1 MKKLNNLRNA
11 LLASGLIIA
20 SSQVYSAGFQIS
32 ESSVSGL
39 GRAFAGA
46 GVAGDDVSDMFY
58 NPAGMFLA
66 EGRQLQIG
74 LSIIDS
80 KSDFTGT
87 ATPFGGPNADGGETG
102 VVPNFYYVM
111 PESSNIKYGLS
122 ITAPFGLATE
132 YDSNWAGR
140 YQGIKS
146 ELTTIDINPAIAYE
160 VNSQFAVGAGLSVQ
174 YADAELT
181 QARFLGPGV
190 PDGKSKI
197 DGDNWDYGFNLGAM
211 FTPSQSTR
219 FGIGFRSK
227 VKQKVDGNLNV
238 TSPTGAPLVSAG
250 AEAEVTLPET
260 LYLGVFHSLNSKVD
274 LLASARWTKWSR
286 FKELRIKFDNGL
298 PDSVTPENWDN
309 TWTLSIG
316 ANYHLN
322 SQWTLRAGY
331 AHDESPV
338 PDEDRTVRIPDSDRD
353 WFTLGAS
360 YAPNANLTID
370 FGYAHLSG
378 DDADI
383 SETTVIAAP
392 PTSPAVVT
400 SSLVGSY
407 DGSADIF
414 GIQLQYKF

>member
-1 MKKLNNLRNA
+1 MNKINVLKNA
-11 LLASGLIIA
+11 LFASGIAIA
-20 SSQVYSAGFQIS
+20 SSHVHSAGFQIS
-32 ESSVSGL
+32 ESTVSGL

-66 EGRQLQIG
+66 EGRQFQAG
-74 LSIIDS
+74 VSIIDS
-80 KSDFTGT
+80 ESDFSGS
-87 ATPFGGPNADGGETG
+87 AAPFGGPGDDGGETG
-102 VVPNFYYVM
+102 VVPNIYYVF
-111 PESSNIKYGLS
+111 PESGDLKYGIS

-140 YQGIKS
+140 YQGLRS
-146 ELTTIDINPAIAYE
+146 ELKTIDINPALAYR
-160 VNSQFAVGAGLSVQ
+160 VNNQLSVGAGISLQ

-181 QARFLGPGV
+181 SARFLGVGV
-190 PDGKSKI
+190 PDGKNKV
-197 DGDNWDYGFNLGAM
+197 DGDNWDWGFNLGAV
-211 FTPSQSTR
+211 FAPSASTR

-227 VKQKVDGNLNV
+227 VDQKVDGDLNV
-238 TSPTGAPLVSAG
+238 TSPTGATILSAG

-260 LYLGVFHSLNSKVD
+260 VYLSAFHSLNSKVD
-274 LLASARWTKWSR
+274 LMASARWTNWSR
-286 FKELRIKFDNGL
+286 FEELRIKFDNGL
-298 PDSVTPENWDN
+298 PDAVTPENWED

-322 SQWTLRAGY
+322 NQWTLRAGY

-360 YAPNANLTID
+360 YSPNANLTVD

-378 DDADI
+378 DDASI
-383 SETTVIAAP
+383 NETTIIAAP
-392 PTSPAVVT
+392 PTSPAVIG
-400 SSLVGSY
+400 SSLVGNY

-414 GIQLQYKF
+414 GLQLQWKF

>member
-1 MKKLNNLRNA
+1 MKKMNTLRNT

-20 SSQVYSAGFQIS
+20 SSHVYSAGFQIS
-32 ESSVSGL
+32 ESTVSGL

-66 EGRQLQIG
+66 EGRQVQLG
-74 LSIIDS
+74 LSVIDS
-80 KSDFTGT
+80 ESDFTGS
-87 ATPFGGPNADGGETG
+87 AQPFGGPNDDGGETG
-102 VVPNFYYVM
+102 TVPNFYYVM
-111 PESSNIKYGLS
+111 PDSGNLKYGLS

-132 YDSNWAGR
+132 YDDNWAGR
-140 YQGIKS
+140 YQGIRS
-146 ELTTIDINPAIAYE
+146 ELKTIDINPALAYQ
-160 VNSQFAVGAGLSVQ
+160 VSNTLAVGAGLSLQ

-181 QARFLGPGV
+181 SARFLGVGV
-190 PDGKSKI
+190 PDGHSKV

-211 FTPSQSTR
+211 FTPSASTR

-227 VKQKVDGNLNV
+227 VDQKVDGSLKV
-238 TSPTGAPLVSAG
+238 TSPTGATLVSTD

-260 LYLGVFHSLNSKVD
+260 VYLSAFHSLNSQID
-274 LLASARWTKWSR
+274 LMATARWTNWSR
-286 FKELRIKFDNGL
+286 FEELRIKFANGL
-298 PDSVTPENWDN
+298 PDSVTPENWEDS
-309 TWTLSIG
+309 WTLSIG

-322 SQWTLRAGY
+322 NQWTLRLGY
-331 AHDESPV
+331 SHDESPV

-353 WFTLGAS
+353 WFTFGAS
-360 YAPNANLTID
+360 YAPNANLTVD

-383 SETTVIAAP
+383 SETTIIAAP
-392 PTSPAVVT
+392 PTAPAVIG

-407 DGSADIF
+407 EGSADIF